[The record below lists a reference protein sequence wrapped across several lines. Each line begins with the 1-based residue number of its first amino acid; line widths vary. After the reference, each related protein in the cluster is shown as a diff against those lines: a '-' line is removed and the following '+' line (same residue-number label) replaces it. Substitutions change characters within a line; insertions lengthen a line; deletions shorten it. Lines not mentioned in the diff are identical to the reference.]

1 MLARIASGVP
11 GDAARRPVYS
21 HTVAIFFS
29 AILGGGLLGATAWA
43 ASPVTVG
50 SEEQISAGN
59 PLINCTA
66 DKVSVQEQDGSV
78 NFPSAE
84 VEPYIDVDPNHPD
97 NLIAVWQQDRWSDGG
112 SRALFSAYS
121 DDGGT
126 TWNPVVL
133 PGLTLCDGTGLFER
147 ASDPW
152 VTFAPNGDAYAIGLP
167 FDSDPLI
174 FGGNHA
180 VTVNKSVDH
189 GQTWSAPVELIH
201 ENDPDVFNDKESITA
216 DPTSA
221 NRVYAT
227 WDRLENFTAS
237 AEQAAALAASVRFE
251 HDKVIMAGQKLRQM
265 RTAALAAAADPPSFK
280 GPTMFT
286 RTKNAGASWELPR
299 IVYDPGADNQTIN
312 NIVLVQPS
320 GGVVLIFTE
329 ILNLPNGTAQANIA
343 LKRSTDSGFS
353 FLPTN
358 GVIRAQRIRT
368 NAVLGL
374 PTTVTPDEQL
384 PVRDAGILFD
394 PAVDP
399 NNGNLYLV
407 WQDNRFGNHAVD
419 QIAFSMSKNNG
430 KTWSHPIEINKT
442 PRVPANRLREAAFVP
457 TIAVNSAGVL
467 AVTYYDFRNDDSS
480 GELADQFALF
490 CDPAVRNCAVAHNWG
505 DEKRLTDISFDIR
518 DAAETGAGFFLGDYE
533 GSASAAAD
541 VHPAYAKTDGAGE
554 SSIYTRNLSI
564 PAAVASAAQQ

>member
-1 MLARIASGVP
+1 VFL
-11 GDAARRPVYS
+11 
-21 HTVAIFFS
+21 S
-29 AILGGGLLGATAWA
+29 AILGGGLFDAAAAWA
-43 ASPVTVG
+43 AGPVSVG
-50 SEEQISAGN
+50 DEQQISEGD
-59 PLINCTA
+59 PLVGCTA
-66 DKVSVQEQDGSV
+66 DQVDVQEGEGSQH
-78 NFPSAE
+78 FASAE
-84 VEPYIDVDPNHPD
+84 VEPYIDVNPADTQ

-112 SRALFSAYS
+112 SRALYSAYS
-121 DDGGT
+121 TDAGEN
-126 TWNPVVL
+126 WHQLAL

-147 ASDPW
+147 ATDPW

-167 FDSDPLI
+167 FDSDPAI

-180 VTVNKSVDH
+180 VTVNKSVDK

-216 DPTSA
+216 DPTSS

-237 AEQAAALAASVRFE
+237 AGQAAALAASVRFE
-251 HDKVIMAGQKLRQM
+251 HDRILVAGQKLRQM
-265 RTAALAAAADPPSFK
+265 RTAALAAAAAPPSFK

-320 GGVVLIFTE
+320 GGVVPSSGAVVLIFTE

-343 LKRSTDSGFS
+343 LKRSIDSGFS

-358 GVIRAQRIRT
+358 GVIRAQRIHT
-368 NAVLGL
+368 KAVLGL

-407 WQDNRFGNHAVD
+407 WQDDRFGNHSID

-457 TIAVNSAGVL
+457 TIAVTSAGVL
-467 AVTYYDFRNDDSS
+467 AVTYYDFRNDTAD

-490 CDPAVRNCAVAHNWG
+490 CDPAARNCGSARNWG
-505 DEKRLTDISFDIR
+505 DEKRLTDVSFDIR

-533 GSASAAAD
+533 GLASASAD
-541 VHPAYAKTDGAGE
+541 THPAYAKTDGAGQ
-554 SSIYTRNLSI
+554 SSIYTRNLSL
-564 PAAVASAAQQ
+564 PAAVASATQ

>member
-1 MLARIASGVP
+1 
-11 GDAARRPVYS
+11 
-21 HTVAIFFS
+21 
-29 AILGGGLLGATAWA
+29 
-43 ASPVTVG
+43 
-50 SEEQISAGN
+50 
-59 PLINCTA
+59 
-66 DKVSVQEQDGSV
+66 
-78 NFPSAE
+78 
-84 VEPYIDVDPNHPD
+84 
-97 NLIAVWQQDRWSDGG
+97 
-112 SRALFSAYS
+112 
-121 DDGGT
+121 
-126 TWNPVVL
+126 VL

-152 VTFAPNGDAYAIGLP
+152 VTFAPDGTAYAIGLP
-167 FDSDPLI
+167 FDSDPAI

-201 ENDPDVFNDKESITA
+201 ENDPDIFNDKESITA
-216 DPTSA
+216 DATSA

-227 WDRLENFTAS
+227 WDRLENFTANS
-237 AEQAAALAASVRFE
+237 GGGDEGAKAKAAAAIASAVRFE
-251 HDKVIMAGQKLRQM
+251 HDKVLVAGQMLRQM
-265 RTAALAAAADPPSFK
+265 RTAALAAAAEPPSFK

-286 RTKNAGASWELPR
+286 RTKNAGDSWETPR

-329 ILNLPNGTAQANIA
+329 ILNLPNGTARANIA

-358 GVIRAQRIRT
+358 GVIRAQRIHT
-368 NAVLGL
+368 KAVLNEA
-374 PTTVTPDEQL
+374 TTVTPDDL
-384 PVRDAGILFD
+384 AAVRDAGILFD

-407 WQDNRFGNHAVD
+407 WQDDRFGNHAVD

-430 KTWSHPIEINKT
+430 KTWSNPIEINKT

-467 AVTYYDFRNDDSS
+467 AVTYYDFRNDIGGDN
-480 GELADQFALF
+480 ELADQFALF
-490 CDPAVRNCAVAHNWG
+490 CDSAARNCAVARNWG

-533 GSASAAAD
+533 GLASASAD
-541 VHPAYAKTDGAGE
+541 VHPAYAKTDGGGE
-554 SSIYTRNLSI
+554 SSIYTRKLSL